1 MCILYISDKCL
12 SCFLIYLL
20 MINTC
25 FVIIFMY
32 RVLVKFMVYNKLL
45 KGILIDSIQF
55 KKKIQFNLSS
65 LALNLNFV

>member
-1 MCILYISDKCL
+1 
-12 SCFLIYLL
+12 
-20 MINTC
+20 
-25 FVIIFMY
+25 MY